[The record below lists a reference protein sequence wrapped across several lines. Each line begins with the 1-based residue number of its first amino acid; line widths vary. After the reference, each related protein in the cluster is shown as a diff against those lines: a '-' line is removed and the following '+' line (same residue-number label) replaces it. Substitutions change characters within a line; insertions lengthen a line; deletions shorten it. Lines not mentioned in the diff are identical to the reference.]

1 MATKPK
7 HPTPTLSELEIEYPC
22 IWQYKVIGE
31 DVTILKEVILAACA
45 PRQPKISYSHSSS
58 KGKYH
63 SFNVEVEVTSE
74 EARLQIFVTLRDSQA
89 VKMIL

>member
-1 MATKPK
+1 MPTGPK
-7 HPTPTLSELEIEYPC
+7 GPTLPELEIEYPC
-22 IWQYKVIGE
+22 QWQYKVIGE
-31 DVTILKEVILAACA
+31 DITILKEVIIAACA
-45 PRQPKISYSHSSS
+45 PLQPKIRYSQSSS

-74 EARLQIFVTLRDSQA
+74 EIRLQIFAVLRDSNA